1 MKPKNPTRN
10 TKCNTCNQK
19 LGEKKAI
26 NCQLC
31 IHWVC
36 LPCTGVSAALYDF
49 CRDNE
54 EAMAFL
60 CQDCRLEIPQLREM
74 KSIKLKLTDIEKDLA
89 AIQTT
94 VAETNTTLEELTETQ
109 TLQGQEVEKHEK
121 DLTEALDRIKALEAA
136 LSPEATEDTEAPENE
151 TWADRF
157 RRTKSSV
164 NLKTMVRSEINEQ
177 SEIEK
182 LKLNLVIS
190 GMKETNDEEVDK
202 TDVIA
207 LIEQELNITADINKV
222 QRIGK
227 PRIQKPGE
235 ELPPPRLLK
244 LQFVTQR
251 SRKEVLSKVTN
262 LRQSTDNHIK
272 TQVYIRP
279 DLTHAQLVESKNLRD
294 LLKTTR
300 ENNPNKVYKIHRNK
314 ITEITPTQQ
323 PAAEQPAEPAPE
335 TINPES

>member
-1 MKPKNPTRN
+1 MR
-10 TKCNTCNQK
+10 C
-19 LGEKKAI
+19 
-26 NCQLC
+26 
-31 IHWVC
+31 
-36 LPCTGVSAALYDF
+36 
-49 CRDNE
+49 
-54 EAMAFL
+54 
-60 CQDCRLEIPQLREM
+60 
-74 KSIKLKLTDIEKDLA
+74 IKLKLTDIEKDLT

-94 VAETNTTLEELTETQ
+94 VAETNKTLEELTETQ
-109 TLQGQEVEKHEK
+109 TLQGEEVEKHEN
-121 DLTEALDRIKALEAA
+121 DLKEALDRIKALEAA
-136 LSPEATEDTEAPENE
+136 LSPQPTDDDAEAPENE

-157 RRTKSSV
+157 RRTKSRD

-190 GMKETNDEEVDK
+190 GMKETNNEEVDK
-202 TDVIA
+202 TDVLT
-207 LIEQELNITADINKV
+207 LIEQELSITADINKV
-222 QRIGK
+222 ERIGK

-235 ELPPPRLLK
+235 EPPPPRLLK

-300 ENNPNKVYKIHRNK
+300 ENNPTKAYKIHRNK

-323 PAAEQPAEPAPE
+323 PAAAQPAEQPAPE